1 MANWSDVANK
11 FLDQFR
17 KRPKLT
23 IAFLALII
31 AMGCGGGWLYLR
43 VRQPAAPPT
52 TTGVQSNGSNDQNAG
67 KNDGT
72 MIQTN
77 K

>member
-1 MANWSDVANK
+1 MASWSDVANK
-11 FLDQFR
+11 LLDQFR

-23 IAFLALII
+23 IVLLVVII

-43 VRQPAAPPT
+43 VKQPAASPT
-52 TTGVQSNGSNDQNAG
+52 TTGVQSNGSNNQSAG